1 MERSSI
7 QTKDTWDLSY
17 IYQTNQEFYTDL
29 QKAKDL
35 LQVIYHQKDIFLN
48 DVDSFL
54 KFHEDYIKLSAI
66 FKNYIVLRIY
76 IVMFNLMNKIIKQC
90 MQLFYHLW
98 PSFFNPRFL
107 YCYDDRS

>member
-35 LQVIYHQKDIFLN
+35 LQVIYHLTKYLSGFL
-48 DVDSFL
+48 
-54 KFHEDYIKLSAI
+54 
-66 FKNYIVLRIY
+66 
-76 IVMFNLMNKIIKQC
+76 C
-90 MQLFYHLW
+90 MHPYF
-98 PSFFNPRFL
+98 
-107 YCYDDRS
+107 